1 MAGSETTTSF
11 PISLRPWQKKDDD
24 SKAQSLGEFIF
35 RMHNERKGFRHITEE
50 GLAQEIRDEETGLR
64 PENDDEEVED
74 VDEEDEKGTSKYIA
88 KKRMEMFH
96 LLRYVFSDPWVR
108 SGSDLMFCRIANE
121 QVGFAKDTISL
132 LQSKYPPLI
141 KIQEDGKEVKRLPP
155 SNLNPGIKSM
165 SAALKEALP
174 PGTLSYDIWKN
185 PEEPS
190 KQHRRRMVTNIEK
203 EKTMFKGAVLSSLD
217 NSANTLTQAASR
229 LEKDVKRETKYW
241 EQLLLVSEAGFPV
254 FRMPSD
260 KRTLAVQFGAREASP
275 LYRDRGIAA
284 LRANEDGTVKL
295 NQSLTTKPKTTR
307 FRVMENNRMIYNSAS
322 MASSALSGLDSSL
335 ETLVRQAQDSLF
347 EEELFHEM
355 VMESRDLQSLGVRFR
370 GDVIHIPLSARQDE
384 TVQRECLVDLLSLG
398 EIQDTTDTTDTISND
413 ATHEVLAVTFRLL
426 LSHVYQQRLH
436 RRSQIPPPLSE
447 RKQQNPTSSIIRP
460 VMAVSQH
467 SSAHHPLNQYLTRV
481 FNNLNSA
488 GLPIPFNSSQA
499 SVISS
504 LLRNLHEMKPKQK
517 SSSLHRFLDSL
528 TKPITNT
535 ISFAIPSAREK
546 DDPDGAIKVDIS
558 TNLSAPQFGTEYVL
572 HLPKV
577 VARLVHGP
585 DASAC
590 RLPFSSVTDLTSFIG
605 EILAFDISRNIL
617 LPRGIDGKWEHADD
631 HPVINKIVEHEKAKR
646 KVGIKVLVEAERVSL
661 VRIWLGSEKVEGKEE
676 WDGSDLKRSLMDV
689 VEGWMGEYMDIE

>member
-1 MAGSETTTSF
+1 MAGSEPTTTSF
-11 PISLRPWQKKDDD
+11 PISLRPWQKEDDD
-24 SKAQSLGEFIF
+24 SKAQSLGELIF
-35 RMHNERKGFRHITEE
+35 RMHNERNGFRHITQE
-50 GLAQEIRDEETGLR
+50 GLAQELREEESGLHQDE
-64 PENDDEEVED
+64 DEEVED

-96 LLRYVFSDPWVR
+96 LLR
-108 SGSDLMFCRIANE
+108 IANE

-132 LQSKYPPLI
+132 LQSKYPPSI

-155 SNLNPGIKSM
+155 PNLNPGIKSM

-174 PGTLSYDIWKN
+174 PSTLSYDIWKS

-190 KQHRRRMVTNIEK
+190 KQHRRKMVTNIER

-217 NSANTLTQAASR
+217 NAANTLTQAASR

-260 KRTLAVQFGAREASP
+260 QRTLAVQFGAREAGS
-275 LYRDRGIAA
+275 LFRDRGIAA

-295 NQSLTTKPKTTR
+295 NQSLTNKPKITR
-307 FRVMENNRMIYNSAS
+307 FRVMENSQIIYDSART
-322 MASSALSGLDSSL
+322 ASSALSALDSSL

-355 VMESRDLQSLGVRFR
+355 VMESRDLQPLGVKFR

-384 TVQRECLVDLLSLG
+384 AVQRECLVDLLSLD
-398 EIQDTTDTTDTISND
+398 EIQDTTSTVGND

-447 RKQQNPTSSIIRP
+447 RKRPTPTSSIIRP

-481 FNNLNSA
+481 YNNLRSSGLPVLFNN
-488 GLPIPFNSSQA
+488 SQA

-504 LLRNLHEMKPKQK
+504 LLRNLNESKPKSKKK
-517 SSSLHRFLDSL
+517 SSTLHSFLDSFA
-528 TKPITNT
+528 KPIINT
-535 ISFAIPSAREK
+535 TSFTVPSVSEK
-546 DDPDGAIKVDIS
+546 DDPNGTVKVDIS
-558 TNLSAPQFGTEYVL
+558 TNLLAPQFGTEYIL
-572 HLPKV
+572 HLPKL
-577 VARLVHGP
+577 VARSIHGP

-590 RLPFSSVTDLTSFIG
+590 KLPFSSATDLTSFIG
-605 EILAFDISRNIL
+605 EILALDISRHIL
-617 LPRGIDGKWEHADD
+617 LPRGIDGKWEHTDD
-631 HPVINKIVEHEKAKR
+631 HPVISKVVEHEEAKR
-646 KVGIKVLVEAERVSL
+646 KVGIKVLVEAEMLSLTRVW
-661 VRIWLGSEKVEGKEE
+661 IGSEKVDGKEE
-676 WDGSDLKRSLMDV
+676 WDGNGSKRGLMDV
-689 VEGWMGEYMDIE
+689 LEGWMGEFMDTE